1 VGAACPV
8 LLLGEGGE
16 LGDVVS
22 ALRSLEVAF
31 ELREAAD
38 GPVELPRDLLVAT
51 ARRGIALPPPP
62 RGPREG
68 RGPARVAFVDSDSPG
83 LRAGLRNA
91 GFDLLIRPPVHP
103 TALRLLLLRLLY
115 RGPERRRET
124 RVAVGAN
131 ARYRAGL
138 LWRRAV
144 LAEVS
149 TGGCRLLVPRPIALG
164 GRIAVEI
171 PGEGGAALR
180 LSARVVRSNSVSPTD
195 PTCTVALAFEKVT
208 DAARERLARIVAA
221 YERGPASMPGGWDVQ
236 EPVELPPQVAAGAEP
251 TESAAGEP
259 ELAEAGSEPETE
271 STPDERRRSARP
283 AYTMRV
289 VTLGEEA
296 ARVVMGR
303 DLSAGGI
310 RIEPHGGIERGQRL
324 ALALHGGGLAVPLV
338 VRGVVIRDDGDAG
351 LVIRFDTLSPAQ
363 NEALA
368 KIVAGLGG
376 IEAIGPHAETTPQ
389 LVTRV
394 L

>member
-1 VGAACPV
+1 MGAACPV

-22 ALRSLEVAF
+22 ALRSLDVAF

-38 GPVELPRDLLVAT
+38 GPVALPRDLLVAT

-62 RGPREG
+62 RGPLEG
-68 RGPARVAFVDSDSPG
+68 RGPARVALVDSDSPG
-83 LRAGLRNA
+83 LRAGLRDA

-124 RVAVGAN
+124 RVSVGTS

-144 LAEVS
+144 LAELS
-149 TGGCRLLVPRPIALG
+149 TGGCRLLVPRTLSPGA
-164 GRIAVEI
+164 RIAVEI
-171 PGEGGAALR
+171 PGPEGATLR
-180 LSARVVRSNSVSPTD
+180 LAARVVRSNSVSPTD
-195 PTCTVALAFEKVT
+195 PTCTVAVAFEKVT
-208 DAARERLARIVAA
+208 AAARERLARIVAA
-221 YERGPASMPGGWDVQ
+221 HERGPASMPGGWDLQ
-236 EPVELPPQVAAGAEP
+236 ETLAPPAEVAAEP
-251 TESAAGEP
+251 TEIDPAAP
-259 ELAEAGSEPETE
+259 ELAETASEPQSEG
-271 STPDERRRSARP
+271 TPGERRSSARP

-303 DLSAGGI
+303 DLSTGGI
-310 RIEPHGGIERGQRL
+310 RIEPHGAIERGQRL

-363 NEALA
+363 TDALG
-368 KIVAGLGG
+368 KIVAGLGC
-376 IEAIGPHAETTPQ
+376 IETIGPHAETTPA